1 MLLFIS
7 AYWEG
12 YSTQHVLATLV
23 EEGRELLDN
32 NYIIG
37 AILMDLSKAFD
48 YIPHDLIIAKL
59 VAYGLDNTAFL
70 LFKESKTMCSFK
82 EHI

>member
-1 MLLFIS
+1 
-7 AYWEG
+7 
-12 YSTQHVLATLV
+12 
-23 EEGRELLDN
+23 
-32 NYIIG
+32 
-37 AILMDLSKAFD
+37 MDLSKAFD